1 MKPVLIVAIA
11 ATVILGLIVGITQFG
26 GSTGGGLDDFSVD
39 SPEFL
44 YDENLDCLGDAQCF
58 EGTVEKVIDGNSLLV
73 GDQSVRFSLS
83 SAPQLKGYG
92 GVDARDFL
100 ETLCPV
106 GSDVTVD
113 EDDGQIIGVYGRL
126 VGVVYCDDMILNQE
140 ILDANIA
147 YLETRFCDSSEF
159 ANTTWAIKH
168 GCG

>member
-11 ATVILGLIVGITQFG
+11 ATAILGLIVGITQ
-26 GSTGGGLDDFSVD
+26 LDESAEFSVD
-39 SPEFL
+39 QPEFL
-44 YDENLDCLGDAQCF
+44 YDENLDCLGNAQCF

-126 VGVVYCDDMILNQE
+126 VGIVYCDDLILNQE

>member
-1 MKPVLIVAIA
+1 MKPVLIIAIA
-11 ATVILGLIVGITQFG
+11 ATAILGLIVGITQ
-26 GSTGGGLDDFSVD
+26 LDESGELVVEQ
-39 SPEFL
+39 PEFL
-44 YDENLDCLGDAQCF
+44 YDENLDCLGEAQCF
-58 EGTVEKVIDGNSLLV
+58 EGKVEKIIDGNSLLV

-126 VGVVYCDDMILNQE
+126 VGVVYCGENILNQE

>member
-1 MKPVLIVAIA
+1 MKPVLIIAIA
-11 ATVILGLIVGITQFG
+11 ATGILGLIVGITQ
-26 GSTGGGLDDFSVD
+26 LDEIDYAD
-39 SPEFL
+39 GPEFL
-44 YDENLDCLGDAQCF
+44 YDENLDCLGTAQCF
-58 EGTVEKVIDGNSLLV
+58 EGEVNKIIDGNSILV

-83 SAPQLKGYG
+83 SAPQLKGFG

-106 GSDVTVD
+106 GSTVTVD

-126 VGVVYCDDMILNQE
+126 VGLVYCGDTILNQE
-140 ILDANIA
+140 VLDANIA

-168 GCG
+168 GCE

>member
-11 ATVILGLIVGITQFG
+11 ATAILGLIVGITQ
-26 GSTGGGLDDFSVD
+26 LDESAEFSVD
-39 SPEFL
+39 QPEFL

-126 VGVVYCDDMILNQE
+126 VGIVYCDDLILNQE